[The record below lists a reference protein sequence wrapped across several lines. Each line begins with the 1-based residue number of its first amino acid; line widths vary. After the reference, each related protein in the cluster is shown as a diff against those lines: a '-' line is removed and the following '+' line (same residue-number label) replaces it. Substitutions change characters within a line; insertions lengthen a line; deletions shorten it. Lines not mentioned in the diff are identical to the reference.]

1 MRKNPRKTR
10 NVIITSIVATAVSG
24 ILLNYLLELD
34 IGAKVVS
41 GVWWLLK
48 GTWKLL
54 ADTYELPGWLIL
66 VLGFGSVLRLT
77 SASQS
82 RMGGRPRMKRR
93 LQGPSAFAPDIL
105 KEYTSDT
112 IYGVEWRWDRVR
124 GDISNLHPV
133 CPTCGATLVYS
144 EDFGRDTKLI
154 CEPCSNIV
162 QDHLKHQGTTVLDFG
177 RPKVVVDVNN
187 IDLDGL
193 HASVKRGIRRVAM
206 KRSQEGE
213 RADANGGS

>member
-1 MRKNPRKTR
+1 MEAARRHLRTARLVDSRPGFRVGLAVDICFSIAHGRK
-10 NVIITSIVATAVSG
+10 
-24 ILLNYLLELD
+24 
-34 IGAKVVS
+34 AKNETPAP
-41 GVWWLLK
+41 
-48 GTWKLL
+48 GTVRVR
-54 ADTYELPGWLIL
+54 T
-66 VLGFGSVLRLT
+66 
-77 SASQS
+77 
-82 RMGGRPRMKRR
+82 
-93 LQGPSAFAPDIL
+93 DIL